1 MRIYIIMA
9 TWVTIKPCGF
19 DVAKHL
25 TERFHASKRR
35 RVKTRVSSCST
46 GEEPVT
52 V

>member
-25 TERFHASKRR
+25 TERSMPRRGGALKREFLHVR
-35 RVKTRVSSCST
+35 REKNR
-46 GEEPVT
+46 
-52 V
+52 